1 MPNRMPQLQ
10 KNKPRFDTNL
20 GDALFEI
27 MFEIMNIKVLI
38 IFTQHG

>member
-20 GDALFEI
+20 GDALFE
-27 MFEIMNIKVLI
+27 LI
-38 IFTQHG
+38 VNVCAIALISIICI